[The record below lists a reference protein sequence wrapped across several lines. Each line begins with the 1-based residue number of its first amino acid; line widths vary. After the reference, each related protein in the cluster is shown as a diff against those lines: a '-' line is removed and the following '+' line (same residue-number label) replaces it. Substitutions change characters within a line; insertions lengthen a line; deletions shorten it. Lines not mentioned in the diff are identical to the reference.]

1 MLLDRPLVQS
11 HRVADVCVRIDETG
25 NQISP
30 AHIDSSRPGGR
41 TEIGAHRRDP
51 PVPNDDVNVLE
62 RLLAFRRNE
71 RGVLDDDT
79 VQHDRRR
86 GLGAGRDDEHNRDR
100 KGSCRGTQ
108 RFAWELQHR
117 FALVGLRHPVP
128 DADLP
133 GQSLLCRR
141 RVHNRVTGDTLLGS
155 QGSHQGQE
163 PCQKRDRHGQIHALS
178 PVPGPHT

>member
-1 MLLDRPLVQS
+1 MVKPKARWARGTCALYAVQQLRMLLYRPLVQS

-79 VQHDRRR
+79 VQHRPAARSWSRTRRR
-86 GLGAGRDDEHNRDR
+86 AQPRSQGFVQRHSAVCLGASAPIGGSLESADDE
-100 KGSCRGTQ
+100 
-108 RFAWELQHR
+108 
-117 FALVGLRHPVP
+117 
-128 DADLP
+128 
-133 GQSLLCRR
+133 
-141 RVHNRVTGDTLLGS
+141 
-155 QGSHQGQE
+155 
-163 PCQKRDRHGQIHALS
+163 LS
-178 PVPGPHT
+178 AVA